1 MTSAAYLPDAPSDAL
16 GPFAAHRRLLFDVAY
31 RMLGSVVDAE
41 DVLQDAWLSWDR
53 ADRSAVLNPRAYL
66 VRTVTNLSLNRLTS
80 ARAARET
87 YIGPWLPEPLLTE
100 TLPAGSL
107 SAASLPTVPDGAE
120 QVERAETVSTA
131 MLVVL
136 ESLSPLERA
145 VFVLREVFGYSY
157 AEVAGVLDRAEAT
170 VRQTGHRARAH
181 VRARR
186 PRFATEP
193 GQRREVTRRFLAA
206 CAGGDL
212 NAVMELLAPG
222 VTAWSDGGG
231 KVTAARRPLH
241 GADHVA
247 RWLLG
252 MLAKPSLRAVTLESA
267 RVNGEESVVF
277 VYGGVARAALT
288 YDLDAVDG
296 RVVNLRLQVNP
307 EKVAGLAGLVG
318 LGEPAGLVGRSV
330 GGASGM

>member
-1 MTSAAYLPDAPSDAL
+1 MTPAAYLPDAPSDAL
-16 GPFAAHRRLLFDVAY
+16 GPFSAHRRLLFDVAY

-53 ADRSAVLNPRAYL
+53 ADRSAVHNPRAYL

-100 TLPAGSL
+100 P
-107 SAASLPTVPDGAE
+107 LPTVPDGAE
-120 QVERAETVSTA
+120 GVERAETVSTA

-157 AEVAGVLDRAEAT
+157 AEVAVVLDRAEAT

-181 VRARR
+181 VRARQ

-193 GQRREVTRRFLAA
+193 GQRGEVTRRFLDA

-307 EKVAGLAGLVG
+307 EKVAGL
-318 LGEPAGLVGRSV
+318 R
-330 GGASGM
+330 

>member
-1 MTSAAYLPDAPSDAL
+1 MTLAETLPGASSDAL
-16 GPFAAHRRLLFDVAY
+16 GPFTAHRRLLFDVAY

-53 ADRSAVLNPRAYL
+53 ADRAAVLNPRAYL

-80 ARAARET
+80 ARATRET
-87 YIGPWLPEPLLTE
+87 YIGPWLPEPLLTG
-100 TLPAGSL
+100 P
-107 SAASLPTVPDGAE
+107 LPTVPDGAE
-120 QVERAETVSTA
+120 EVEMAETVSTA

-136 ESLSPLERA
+136 ESLSPMERA
-145 VFVLREVFGYSY
+145 VFVLREVFGYAY
-157 AEVAGVLDRAEAT
+157 AEIAEVLGRAEAT
-170 VRQTGHRARAH
+170 VRQTGHRARSH
-181 VRARR
+181 VQARR

-193 GQRREVTRRFLAA
+193 GQRGEVTRRFLAA

-212 NAVMELLAPG
+212 NAVMELLAPE

-231 KVTAARRPLH
+231 KVTAALRPLC

-252 MLAKPSLRAVTLESA
+252 MLAKPVLQAVTLESA

-288 YDLDAVDG
+288 YDLDAGDG

-307 EKVAGLAGLVG
+307 EKVAGLAGWGAEEL
-318 LGEPAGLVGRSV
+318 AS
-330 GGASGM
+330 GASGM

>member
-1 MTSAAYLPDAPSDAL
+1 
-16 GPFAAHRRLLFDVAY
+16 
-31 RMLGSVVDAE
+31 MLGSVVDAE

-100 TLPAGSL
+100 TLP
-107 SAASLPTVPDGAE
+107 TVADGAE
-120 QVERAETVSTA
+120 AAEMAETVSTA
-131 MLVVL
+131 MPVVL

-181 VRARR
+181 VQARR

-193 GQRREVTRRFLAA
+193 GQRGEVTRRFLAA

-212 NAVMELLAPG
+212 NAVMELLAPE

-252 MLAKPSLRAVTLESA
+252 MLAKPSLQAVTLESA

-277 VYGGVARAALT
+277 VYGGAACAAVT
-288 YDLDAVDG
+288 YDLDVVDG

-307 EKVAGLAGLVG
+307 EKVAGLAGRPVD
-318 LGEPAGLVGRSV
+318 AV
-330 GGASGM
+330 SGM